1 MTNLTREYQL
11 AGFFDTVTNSLTVVS
26 KWDMYLVIASWRYLS
41 IILEHAARV
50 SLGQEA
56 LPFSTGEFWM
66 THAKKVGKSISLSL
80 RFLKMT

>member
-11 AGFFDTVTNSLTVVS
+11 AVFFDTVTNSLTVVS

-41 IILEHAARV
+41 IILEHEARV

-56 LPFSTGEFWM
+56 LPFSTGRILDD
-66 THAKKVGKSISLSL
+66 TC
-80 RFLKMT
+80 